1 METDFN
7 SCFLEFETGLFDS
20 ICFHSFNSCKQNLK
34 AAGRLM
40 PKISFSEQGK
50 FLVFSVQWCVS
61 CKLFILIYKALHGL
75 RLSDETVLIT
85 TYCCCLPDCLWDW
98 ISLCQS
104 QSISPLFFCL
114 VKFSFHDKSHHST
127 EALKKKSVFWW
138 NHLTP
143 AARFSAGVL
152 LPVMRVT

>member
-1 METDFN
+1 MLSWVWDWVIWFY
-7 SCFLEFETGLFDS
+7 LLPL
-20 ICFHSFNSCKQNLK
+20 FNSCKQNLK

-50 FLVFSVQWCVS
+50 SLVFSVQWCVS
-61 CKLFILIYKALHGL
+61 CKLFILVYKALHGR

-104 QSISPLFFCL
+104 QSILPLFFCL

-127 EALKKKSVFWW
+127 EALKKKSGFWW

-143 AARFSAGVL
+143 AVRFSAGVL